1 MMLFFSLRLDRRV
14 WELVSYAPPPTHMRA
29 LFRDPDALLAT
40 RVGLYGTLA
49 ELYRAIDSIA
59 DHAFAYGTAAAVR
72 HG

>member
-1 MMLFFSLRLDRRV
+1 MMVIFSRRRDRRV
-14 WELVSYAPPPTHMRA
+14 WELVSYARVPVHMRA
-29 LFRDPDALLAT
+29 LFRDPDALAAT

-59 DHAFAYGTAAAVR
+59 DHAFTYGTAAAVR